1 VTTTAFGQTL
11 AIVGASLAGAKAAES
26 AREAGHDGPIILVG
40 DEDAAPYER
49 PPLSKAVLRGEAEPA
64 SARVHPEGFYAEHGI
79 DLITDRVCSV
89 DLATRTLQ
97 LDGGDVIPFDTA
109 ILATG
114 AEPRRLDMRG
124 ADLAGVH
131 YLRNVGDAIRLR
143 DAIRRASRVAV
154 IGAGWIGSEVTA
166 SARQMGADVLLV
178 EPAHVPLHRVLGD
191 EVGEVFRRLH
201 ADNGVELRLGVGVTE
216 LRGTKT
222 VEGVVLNDG
231 RVEPADVVVVG
242 IGVVPR
248 VELAGAA
255 GLTVENGIVVDE
267 HLQASV
273 GGIYAAGD
281 VANAWH
287 PHYGRRIRVE
297 HWANAAN
304 QGATAGRNATG
315 DAEPYVRLP
324 YFFSDQFDVGIE
336 YVGYGQLGDSVAIRG
351 DVERREFIAFWH
363 RGGRVTA
370 AMSVNVWDVI
380 EDLKTIVAAKTPAD
394 LARLANP
401 HVPLGELVR

>member
-1 VTTTAFGQTL
+1 MSRAELRHHDGRRPTL
-11 AIVGASLAGAKAAES
+11 AIIGASLAGAKAAES

-40 DEDAAPYER
+40 DEDAPPYER

-79 DLITDRVCSV
+79 EVVTDRVRSV
-89 DLATRTLQ
+89 DLAARKLQ
-97 LDGGDVIPFDTA
+97 LGGGDVIPFDSA
-109 ILATG
+109 VFATG

-131 YLRNVGDAIRLR
+131 YLRNVNDAVRLR
-143 DAIRRASRVAV
+143 DAIRCASRVAV

-166 SARQMGADVLLV
+166 SARQMGADVVLV
-178 EPAHVPLHRVLGD
+178 EPSRVPLHRVLGD

-222 VEGVVLNDG
+222 VEGVVLSDG

-248 VELAGAA
+248 VELAVGA
-255 GLTVENGIVVDE
+255 GLTVANGIVVDE

-281 VANAWH
+281 VANAW
-287 PHYGRRIRVE
+287 
-297 HWANAAN
+297 
-304 QGATAGRNATG
+304 QCGASEKAYASATQMKSACLIPLRG
-315 DAEPYVRLP
+315 DATLYLR
-324 YFFSDQFDVGIE
+324 
-336 YVGYGQLGDSVAIRG
+336 
-351 DVERREFIAFWH
+351 
-363 RGGRVTA
+363 
-370 AMSVNVWDVI
+370 
-380 EDLKTIVAAKTPAD
+380 
-394 LARLANP
+394 
-401 HVPLGELVR
+401 